1 MANMKFSERK
11 RKEVKGII
19 VKVAGDYKTY
29 YNNIDE
35 LLQIYSEDEVVK
47 IFNPTE
53 EQKEK
58 IITLA
63 LQDSNFDDKTDIKI
77 SDRNFLLELLELSSL
92 ECDLDVNIEKDAK
105 QIDEILSDPDPL
117 LIKVQSEITKIVMEV
132 LYQFIENVNT
142 VNETPSSI
150 QDLQKV
156 LIGNKKSE
164 KKDITPVAKK
174 KAKKTVKKDKVEVVK
189 EEVKNG

>member
-1 MANMKFSERK
+1 MGSMKFSERK

-29 YNNIDE
+29 YDNIDE

-47 IFNPTE
+47 IFNPTDV
-53 EQKEK
+53 QKEK

-63 LQDSNFDDKTDIKI
+63 LQDSNFDDKTEIKI

-92 ECDLDVNIEKDAK
+92 ECDLDVNIEKDVK

-142 VNETPSSI
+142 VNETPSNI
-150 QDLQKV
+150 QDLQKA
-156 LIGNKKSE
+156 LIGHKKSE

-174 KAKKTVKKDKVEVVK
+174 KAKKTVKKDKVEVIK

>member
-63 LQDSNFDDKTDIKI
+63 LQDSNFDDKTEIKI

-105 QIDEILSDPDPL
+105 QIDKILSDPDAL